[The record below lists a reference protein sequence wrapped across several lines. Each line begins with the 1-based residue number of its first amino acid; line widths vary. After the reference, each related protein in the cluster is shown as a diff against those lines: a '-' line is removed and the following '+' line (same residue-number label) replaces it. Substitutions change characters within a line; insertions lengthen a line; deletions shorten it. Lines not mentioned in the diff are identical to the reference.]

1 MVWLL
6 LGLVDDDHIIGNIMT
21 YWILGIMYYII
32 SFYIMFILWFVWW
45 LLGIFTYASSSSW
58 RLIGNCEECLSSTPS
73 VEACTYLELS
83 LTYVPPPVHDF
94 SLIDYVILLLSF
106 SYWVIYYYWTFE
118 HSPQSTILTQPHV
131 NTVLESPHTNI
142 GFGS

>member
-1 MVWLL
+1 MTSGYWELC
-6 LGLVDDDHIIGNIMT
+6 II
-21 YWILGIMYYII
+21 
-32 SFYIMFILWFVWW
+32 FYIFILCLSHDLYLIVWW

-73 VEACTYLELS
+73 VEACTYWSYRS
-83 LTYVPPPVHDF
+83 LCRHTQYLTLVWYLILYYYD
-94 SLIDYVILLLSF
+94 SLVIQIYILLLNF
-106 SYWVIYYYWTFE
+106 WTFE

-142 GFGS
+142 GFES